1 MSLAVRAWLV
11 LESCCGEKTS
21 PISKLHE
28 HANQIR
34 VLLISAWLYLVLQD
48 LPHAKRLQESAM
60 PNAAMLCRHCEGN
73 AILQQA
79 VSIVGGGKL
88 GANVEMRLIKFLL
101 RKELPLLCSWPR
113 L

>member
-1 MSLAVRAWLV
+1 M
-11 LESCCGEKTS
+11 
-21 PISKLHE
+21 SKLHE
-28 HANQIR
+28 YADQIHM
-34 VLLISAWLYLVLQD
+34 LFISAWIPLVLRD
-48 LPHAKRLQESAM
+48 LPHARRLQESAM